1 MYRDRTDPRF
11 RDFLVVQL
19 SRVGDKEST
28 KNVMAITSRA
38 FDPSNELWINDAVS
52 GGWGRA
58 E

>member
-38 FDPSNELWINDAVS
+38 FDPSNE
-52 GGWGRA
+52 
-58 E
+58 